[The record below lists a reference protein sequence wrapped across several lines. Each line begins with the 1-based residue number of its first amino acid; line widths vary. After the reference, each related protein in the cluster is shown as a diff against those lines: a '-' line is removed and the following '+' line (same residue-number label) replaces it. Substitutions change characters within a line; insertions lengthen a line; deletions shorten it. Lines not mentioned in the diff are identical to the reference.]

1 MKWAFFISLP
11 LLSTFKVITQGFF
24 SRGKIKTLAD
34 SIKFN
39 GLMFLFA
46 AVSLI
51 IFNVR
56 QLPSVETIL
65 YALALALL
73 SLGFQTFY
81 VLSFKTGAVSL
92 SSTISAFSAVIPII
106 FSIIVYQET
115 IGLFKY
121 LGFALM
127 AVAIVLMPSSKKDGD
142 PKKGIKTS
150 KKWFLFITITA
161 ICSGVATIVQQ
172 VFSKSAVANE
182 KDLFTAITFI
192 FAFIFSLILLPI
204 IKGKQPLFKIDKKVG
219 IGVIFC
225 GLALGFYNLLV
236 VIALSLIPASEFL
249 PTNTGLII
257 LTTVSLSSLVFKEVP
272 SIKQIL
278 GIILAIVAVVFINL

>member
-1 MKWAFFISLP
+1 
-11 LLSTFKVITQGFF
+11 
-24 SRGKIKTLAD
+24 
-34 SIKFN
+34 
-39 GLMFLFA
+39 
-46 AVSLI
+46 
-51 IFNVR
+51 
-56 QLPSVETIL
+56 
-65 YALALALL
+65 
-73 SLGFQTFY
+73 
-81 VLSFKTGAVSL
+81 
-92 SSTISAFSAVIPII
+92 
-106 FSIIVYQET
+106 
-115 IGLFKY
+115 
-121 LGFALM
+121 
-127 AVAIVLMPSSKKDGD
+127 MPSSKKDGD